1 MICAYKFFWEGG
13 FVMGVFK
20 RGESSE
26 QNEAQK
32 ETKDA
37 TKDVGDEGQMNFTR
51 QKKWWEKE
59 GVQYKPLKTS
69 FTGVKYLGGLPE
81 DPKPHSLEGNMWA
94 DEERIGLGT
103 LSAKKQVVMWKDC
116 KGVTVD
122 GGQVAK
128 SKVGAELA
136 FGIFGG
142 LGAKGA
148 TDRAFITIYRKDGA
162 AALFQIEKKS
172 PQAVRGQLTALLAKV
187 GVPFLDGPVQA
198 QDNSSGVSMA
208 DELSKLAALKEQ
220 GILTP
225 EEFEKQ
231 KAKLLS

>member
-1 MICAYKFFWEGG
+1 
-13 FVMGVFK
+13 MGVFK
-20 RGESSE
+20 RGESSGP
-26 QNEAQK
+26 NEIQK

-37 TKDVGDEGQMNFTR
+37 VTDVSNDGQMNFVR

-69 FTGVKYLGGLPE
+69 FTSVKYLGGLPE
-81 DPKPHSLEGNMWA
+81 DPNPHTLEGNMWA
-94 DEERIGLGT
+94 DEERIGLGMA
-103 LSAKKQVVMWKDC
+103 SAKKQVIMWKDC

-148 TDRAFITIYRKDGA
+148 ADRAFLTVYRKDGA

-198 QDNSSGVSMA
+198 QDNSSSVSMA
-208 DELSKLAALKEQ
+208 DELGKLAALKEQ

-225 EEFEKQ
+225 EEFEEQ
-231 KAKLLS
+231 KAKLLSQ